1 MKTITPQRAE
11 KIARNINAMNL
22 SYEYCDDYSKWSFWS
37 DLKQTLNRILKT
49 LSDADKSIIVALCEE
64 TKAKYFGLI

>member
-1 MKTITPQRAE
+1 MTISIQRAE
-11 KIARNINAMNL
+11 KIARNINKMDV

-37 DLKQTLNRILKT
+37 DLKQTLNKILRT
-49 LSDADKSIIVALCEE
+49 LTEADKNIIAALCEE